1 VVDHLGARPRVDQE
15 DVSDVDSGQVAS
27 ADGTAIGY
35 LSVGVGPPLLVLH
48 GAMQSALSQRDLAL
62 ALADRFTVVLA
73 DRRGRGSS
81 GPFGDWSLA
90 REVDDV
96 AALRAATAASRA
108 LGVSSGAL
116 ILLNAALAQPFE
128 ALALFEP
135 PLLPA
140 GEAPAGLV
148 ERLEAEL
155 GRGDVRAA
163 LVTGMRGARMGPGL
177 VRALPRPLLERM
189 TATMMDRGGDVP
201 SFRELA
207 PTLPY
212 DSRIVAECAV
222 TADRY
227 RAVTA
232 PTLLLGGARSGGWL
246 KRALSTLESTL
257 PDVRRVEIP
266 GIDHG
271 GTENADRRGKPALV
285 ASALDSFR

>member
-1 VVDHLGARPRVDQE
+1 VTE
-15 DVSDVDSGQVAS
+15 VDSGQAVS

-35 LSVGVGPPLLVLH
+35 RAVGTGPALLVLH

-62 ALADRFTVVLA
+62 RLADRHTVVLA
-73 DRRGRGSS
+73 DRRGRGAS
-81 GPFGDWSLA
+81 GPFGAWSLD
-90 REVDDV
+90 REVEDV
-96 AALRAATAASRA
+96 AALRAATGASRA
-108 LGVSSGAL
+108 FGVSSGAL
-116 ILLNAALAQPFE
+116 ILLNAALSQPFE

-155 GRGDVRAA
+155 GRGDVPAA

-177 VRALPRPLLERM
+177 VRRLPRPLLERM
-189 TATMMDRGGDVP
+189 TSAMMDRDGGELP
-201 SFRELA
+201 TFRELA

-212 DSRIVAECAV
+212 DSRIVVECAG
-222 TADRY
+222 TSERY

-232 PTLLLGGARSGGWL
+232 PTLLLGGARSGRWL
-246 KRALSTLESTL
+246 KHALSTLERTL
-257 PDVRRVEIP
+257 PDVRRAEIP

-285 ASALDSFR
+285 ADALAPFV